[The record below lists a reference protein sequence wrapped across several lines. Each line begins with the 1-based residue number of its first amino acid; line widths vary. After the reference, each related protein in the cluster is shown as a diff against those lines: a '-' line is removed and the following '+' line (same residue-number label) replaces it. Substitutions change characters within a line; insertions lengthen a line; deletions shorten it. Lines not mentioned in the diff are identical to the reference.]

1 MIAISTDDV
10 ETLKRFKED
19 RKAPYP
25 FLSDAGGKVAA
36 QYSGTM
42 PVVGLANRANY
53 VIGQDRKVV
62 SIVKG
67 GDAIDPSAAVDACP
81 IHK

>member
-1 MIAISTDDV
+1 M

-19 RKAPYP
+19 RKAAYP

-42 PVVGLANRANY
+42 PVVGYANRANY

-67 GDAIDPSAAVDACP
+67 NDAIDPSASVDACP
-81 IHK
+81 LHKGG

>member
-1 MIAISTDDV
+1 M
-10 ETLKRFKED
+10 
-19 RKAPYP
+19 
-25 FLSDAGGKVAA
+25 AA

-42 PVVGLANRANY
+42 PVVGYANRANY

-67 GDAIDPSAAVDACP
+67 NDAIDPSAAVDACP
-81 IHK
+81 SHK